1 MADVQS
7 DSLYE
12 EDLQEWI
19 LDQVRALRMLRDAA
33 AGQGDITAALHG
45 LDWDNLIE
53 ELEGLAGRDRREL
66 QSRVL
71 TIIEHLLKLQ
81 FSPVPEPRVG
91 WKETIERSRVEIS
104 LLLRQSPS
112 LRREIGAFLTSDFPR
127 KTAGLAARDLKD
139 RGKITAA
146 TGLHLT
152 GTTYTESEILED
164 WWPDQQEETNP

>member
-1 MADVQS
+1 MADVQT
-7 DSLYE
+7 DDLYE
-12 EDLQEWI
+12 RDIQEWT
-19 LDQVRALRMLRDAA
+19 LDQVRALRVLRDAA
-33 AGQGDITAALHG
+33 AGQGDVTAALHG

-66 QSRVL
+66 LSCVL

-91 WKETIERSRVEIS
+91 WRETIGRSRTEIS

-112 LRREIGAFLTSDFPR
+112 LRREMAVFLTSDFPL
-127 KTAGLAARDLKD
+127 KTARQVSRALTDRDE
-139 RGKITAA
+139 ITASVIP
-146 TGLHLT
+146 HLT

-164 WWPDQQEETNP
+164 WWPDQQEETSK

>member
-1 MADVQS
+1 MADVQT
-7 DSLYE
+7 DRLYE
-12 EDLQEWI
+12 RDFHQWA
-19 LDQVRALRMLRDAA
+19 LDQARAVHDLRAA
-33 AGQGDITAALHG
+33 AMRQENNLPA

-66 QSRVL
+66 LSRVL

-91 WKETIERSRVEIS
+91 WRETIGRSRTEIS

-112 LRREIGAFLTSDFPR
+112 LRREMAVFLTSDFPL
-127 KTAGLAARDLKD
+127 KTARQVSRALKD
-139 RGKITAA
+139 RDEITVSVIP
-146 TGLHLT
+146 HLT

-164 WWPDQQEETNP
+164 WWPDQQEETSK